1 MMGVMSSTVPDLDA
15 ADATGAAGGGARPAA
30 SWWRLTRWAVVVL
43 LLGVVAVELVAGR
56 RDVLRALRAVSDPV
70 WWALGLA
77 ALVDL
82 ASMVAYA
89 VMQRRLLLG
98 AGVPRG
104 AARRRATTALA
115 FEAHSLSISLP
126 GGPVFSTAHNFAR
139 MTALG
144 ASRPTTTWVI
154 AVSGVLSS
162 AALALLGAVGGV
174 WTGARGDLGH
184 LLAAAGVFV
193 VVVVGARLLGA
204 HRAWASTV
212 HDVTTA
218 ALTRLSGRRPRT
230 GAALH
235 RVHEAAHGLAAV
247 RVSPSTWVW
256 AGAGALANW
265 VLDAAALWLCCTA
278 AGLDGL
284 RPEHVLLAYT
294 AAMAAASFPLVP
306 AGLGVVDAA
315 LTVGL
320 VAAGATPGEA
330 LAADV
335 LYRAVSLGLV
345 GGSGWVLWALHKRP
359 RGS

>member
-1 MMGVMSSTVPDLDA
+1 MSSTVPDLDA
-15 ADATGAAGGGARPAA
+15 TDATGATGGAARPAA

-70 WWALGLA
+70 WWTLGLA

-98 AGVPRG
+98 AGVPRS

-193 VVVVGARLLGA
+193 VVVVAARMLGA
-204 HRAWASTV
+204 HRAWASTA

-235 RVHEAAHGLAAV
+235 RVHAGAHGLAAV
-247 RVSPSTWVW
+247 RVRPSTWVW